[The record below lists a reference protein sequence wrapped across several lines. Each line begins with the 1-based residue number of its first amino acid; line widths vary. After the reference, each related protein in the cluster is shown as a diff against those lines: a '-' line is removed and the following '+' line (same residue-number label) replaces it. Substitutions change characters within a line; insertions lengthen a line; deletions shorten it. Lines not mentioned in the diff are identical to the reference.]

1 MHAPPTPQKNN
12 LQNDSNFQVVAHI
25 QIILGKPTAILATEM
40 RKMA

>member
-1 MHAPPTPQKNN
+1 MDAPYSTKNN

-25 QIILGKPTAILATEM
+25 QIIPGKPIAILATEM

>member
-1 MHAPPTPQKNN
+1 MDAPHSTKNN
-12 LQNDSNFQVVAHI
+12 LPNDSNFQVVAHI